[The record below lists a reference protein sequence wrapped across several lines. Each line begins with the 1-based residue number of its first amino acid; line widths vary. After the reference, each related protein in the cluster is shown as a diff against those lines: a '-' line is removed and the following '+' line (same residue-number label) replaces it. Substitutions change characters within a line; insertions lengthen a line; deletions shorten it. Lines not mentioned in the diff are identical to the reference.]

1 MKNIHPFLT
10 ACLFVT
16 TLSHAQSMSPAAKQI
31 LPLLH
36 EQRLAANAHDTDAFL
51 HTYLHDDSLVFL
63 IDGRVIR
70 GFDAL
75 RQQQLKWWKD
85 GKSDVV
91 YTERARPEIVT
102 LDSQTALVTEQF
114 TGRRTGPD
122 GKPTSGDFVVTTIW
136 HKLPGGWRV
145 TYGHESWTR

>member
-1 MKNIHPFLT
+1 MKNIRPFLT
-10 ACLFVT
+10 VCLFVT
-16 TLSHAQSMSPAAKQI
+16 TLSHAQSTSPATREI

-36 EQRLAANAHDTDAFL
+36 QQRLAANAHDTDAFL
-51 HTYLHDDSLVFL
+51 QTYLHDDSLVFL

-75 RQQQLKWWKD
+75 HQQQLKWWKD

-91 YTERARPEIVT
+91 YTERAKPEIVT
-102 LDSQTALVTEQF
+102 LDSQTALVTEQMAS
-114 TGRRTGPD
+114 RRTMPD
-122 GKPTSGDFVVTTIW
+122 GKVSEGQFVVTTIW
-136 HKLPGGWRV
+136 HKLPAGWRV